1 MILRDTKKFLAV
13 NNSLALILSIET
25 STRVCSVALHK
36 DGVLLTT
43 QLHQID
49 KSHSSLLPGIVP
61 EICDEASVKLKDL
74 DAVAVSEG
82 PGSYTGL
89 RIGVTSAKG
98 FCFALSIPLIAIP
111 SLDVMTEAVRKKFKG
126 EYNLCPMMDARRM
139 EVYTKMVDQDDHEVW
154 ALQPKILDENSFSE
168 FTQPVHL
175 FGDGMPKF
183 REIVNQEN
191 LLFIDNI
198 YPDAANMGRLA
209 AEKYQAGQFEDL
221 AYFEPNYLK
230 EWRTT
235 TPKKKLI

>member
-1 MILRDTKKFLAV
+1 M
-13 NNSLALILSIET
+13 ALILSIET
-25 STRVCSVALHK
+25 STRVCSVALHR
-36 DGVLLTT
+36 DGETLST

-49 KSHSSLLPGIVP
+49 KSHSSLLPGIVS
-61 EICDEASVKLKDL
+61 EICDEAKVELKKLS
-74 DAVAVSEG
+74 AVAVSEG

-111 SLDVMTEAVRKKFKG
+111 SLDVMIEAVRKKFKG
-126 EYNLCPMMDARRM
+126 EFYLCPMMDARRM
-139 EVYTKMVDQDDHEVW
+139 EVYTKMTDQDDQEVW
-154 ALQPKILDENSFSE
+154 NLQPKILDENSFSE
-168 FTQPVHL
+168 FTKGVYL

-183 REIVNQEN
+183 KEIVNQEN
-191 LLFIDNI
+191 LIFIEDI

-209 AEKYQAGQFEDL
+209 FEKFQASEFEDV

-235 TPKKKLI
+235 TPKKQLI